1 MSKIDNMTEKQ
12 PPSYPLR
19 MPQELRE
26 RLAEVAK
33 ESGRS
38 MNAEIVARLEGSL
51 SESSDAEMV
60 HKLIDQLDRQ
70 ELTISTLTKLA
81 HALAVTDHNGQDDIV
96 VAALLLKNLATRP
109 DSQEDRDKLIDALAI
124 AFHKA
129 EKPSVRIRERAASKK
144 HHKLSQD

>member
-1 MSKIDNMTEKQ
+1 MDEK
-12 PPSYPLR
+12 PRTTPYPLR
-19 MPQELRE
+19 MHDDLR
-26 RLAEVAK
+26 AK
-33 ESGRS
+33 LEESAKAGSRS
-38 MNAEIVARLEGSL
+38 LHAEIVARLEGSF
-51 SESSDAEMV
+51 SESSDTEMV

-70 ELTISTLTKLA
+70 ELTIATLTKLA

-96 VAALLLKNLATRP
+96 VAALLLKNLANQA

-144 HHKLSQD
+144 HNQFSQN